1 MTSIEWGAIGWGIVL
16 GLGAWMI
23 VGAVPRLSRPRLVER
38 IAPHLQ
44 DVSAG
49 ARAIV
54 RRRAAEPS
62 GALRELLRPLFDLA
76 VVIVSRLGA
85 TEQRI
90 ERRLRIA
97 GVTETVDQYRRRVAA
112 VALAG
117 VGVGLLLAAVL
128 WALGRTGLESL
139 LPATV
144 VLVALIMPEV
154 RLRARSRRRRRMIEQ
169 ELPVVLELMSLALT
183 AGESVRNAVSRL
195 AGQSN
200 GVVGEAL
207 RAAVAR
213 TAAGIPLSTA
223 LTTSASAVDSAE
235 YARVVDQLVLTLDRG
250 APVAEV
256 LRAQAGDARQSEKR
270 RLVEEAGR
278 REVVMMVPLVFV
290 ILPLSVAFAVF
301 PGIFVIDAGLP

>member
-1 MTSIEWGAIGWGIVL
+1 M
-16 GLGAWMI
+16 
-23 VGAVPRLSRPRLVER
+23 
-38 IAPHLQ
+38 
-44 DVSAG
+44 
-49 ARAIV
+49 
-54 RRRAAEPS
+54 
-62 GALRELLRPLFDLA
+62 
-76 VVIVSRLGA
+76 
-85 TEQRI
+85 
-90 ERRLRIA
+90 
-97 GVTETVDQYRRRVAA
+97 
-112 VALAG
+112 
-117 VGVGLLLAAVL
+117 
-128 WALGRTGLESL
+128 ESL